1 MMGVDSF
8 SEALS
13 CPTFEEG
20 TGEGEGIGEGSGGSY
35 VNLPSEQM
43 ITNSREMERIM
54 ELEREVVESRREQE
68 RMKEMIKQQN
78 QRI

>member
-1 MMGVDSF
+1 MINADSF

-20 TGEGEGIGEGSGGSY
+20 MGEGEGTGGSY
-35 VNLPSEQM
+35 VDLPSEQM